1 MALVSD
7 LVVKLTLDNKAFQSS
22 MSSTHSELAKL
33 KDSFKEKLI
42 EVASIA
48 TIAAGFHKLATVL
61 HETTEE
67 VSKLVDTATG
77 LDITTEA
84 LEKLQWAGSQNSLSN
99 DEMAS
104 SLAKLQKHLV
114 EVTADASKSQ
124 QTIAGL
130 SLTYSQLANIPLD
143 QQFLRIAEAI
153 KNTTNPA
160 DQARAAYELFGKSGT
175 KMLTLMRDDVKGLTE
190 EFESLGAGLS
200 GTQAAAI
207 EKYGDS
213 VAKMQKTFAAFGNQL
228 TASLAPALTV
238 LNDLLT
244 VLITSWGGLGEIG
257 KTVGTILL
265 SNMIFVT
272 DIIIATTKAL
282 QTLEIG
288 FAKFEQGVTRV
299 GTLGISTLIGDT
311 DIRQQEKI
319 DKAQASFDN
328 PAMQK
333 FRDSLYQKAIELNQ
347 SAPAVNK
354 LEAPRQE
361 NKASKVDVNVKV
373 GLSKDL
379 VGTVVN
385 SDQNTQAI
393 KNVMFH
399 ELTAAEAA
407 LAGS

>member
-7 LVVKLTLDNKAFQSS
+7 LIVKLTLDNKAFNST

-33 KDSFKEKLI
+33 KDSFKEKLV

-48 TIAAGFHKLATVL
+48 TIAAGFHKLADVI

-99 DEMAS
+99 DDMAS
-104 SLAKLQKHLV
+104 SLAKLQKNLV
-114 EVTADASKSQ
+114 EATADADKSQ

-190 EFESLGAGLS
+190 EFESLGAGIS
-200 GTQAAAI
+200 GKQAAAI

-213 VAKMQKTFAAFGNQL
+213 VAKMQKTFSAFGNQL

-238 LNDLLT
+238 TNELFT
-244 VLITSWGGLGEIG
+244 ILITSWGGLGEIG
-257 KTVGTILL
+257 KSVGSILIA
-265 SNMIFVT
+265 NMLFVT
-272 DIIIATTKAL
+272 DTIIATTKAL
-282 QTLEIG
+282 QALEIG
-288 FAKFEQGVTRV
+288 FLKFERGVTKY
-299 GTLGISTLIGDT
+299 GTLGISTFFEGDK
-311 DIRQQEKI
+311 EMLAKI
-319 DKAQASFDN
+319 EEAQARFDN
-328 PAMQK
+328 PKMQQ
-333 FRDSLYQKAIELNQ
+333 FRDQLYQQGVELNMTT
-347 SAPAVNK
+347 PAVNK

-361 NKASKVDVNVKV
+361 NKTSQVDVNVKV

-379 VGTVVN
+379 IGKVVN
-385 SDQNTQAI
+385 SRENKTAI
-393 KNVMFH
+393 KNMMLE
-399 ELTAAEAA
+399 ELDAADAA
-407 LAGS
+407 FAEE